1 MSVNIIING
10 ALGRMGREIA
20 GIVLADDET
29 SLVGCIE
36 KVGHPAIGS
45 DIGSYIGGATIGI
58 SIASSVNDIPGE
70 GAVVLDFTAPDST
83 RALLKDIEGKGRGVV
98 TGTTG
103 LTDDDMELMKKV
115 SQKNAVL
122 FSPNMSLGINFLFYL
137 TQITAEKLGEDF
149 NIEIIETHHKY
160 KKDSPSGTA
169 KLLGEIASK
178 AIGCSNDETIKH
190 GRAGIIGERP
200 LKEIGMHSVRGGDI
214 VGDHTVLF
222 AGPGERLELKHTAH
236 SRLTFAQ
243 GAVKAAKWLHSQ
255 GPGFYSM
262 RDVLGF

>member
-1 MSVNIIING
+1 MAVNIIING
-10 ALGRMGREIA
+10 VLGRMGREIA
-20 GIVLADDET
+20 GIVLADEET
-29 SLVGCIE
+29 HLVGCVE
-36 KVGHPAIGS
+36 ERGNPAIGS
-45 DIGSYIGGATIGI
+45 DIGSFIGCGTTGI
-58 SIASSVNDIPGE
+58 SITSSLKDIHVDT
-70 GAVVLDFTAPDST
+70 AVVMDFTAPDST
-83 RALLKDIEGKGRGVV
+83 RALLEEIEGTGIGVV

-103 LTDDDMELMKKV
+103 LTDGDMELMEKV
-115 SQKNAVL
+115 SKKNAVL

-137 TQITAEKLGEDF
+137 TKITAEKLGDDF

-178 AIGCSNDETIKH
+178 AIGCSDNETIKH
-190 GRAGIIGERP
+190 GRTGFIGERP
-200 LKEIGMHSVRGGDI
+200 LKEIGMHSIRGGDI

-222 AGPGERLELKHTAH
+222 AGSGERLELKHTAH

-243 GAVKAAKWLHSQ
+243 GAVKAAKWLHLK

-262 RDVLGF
+262 HDVLGF